1 MINKITID
9 KIKDNITSFFKM
21 VGTKES
27 IKNTFITPF
36 GIYTKPKNQRGLSI
50 ENNRYTFA
58 LHTDSDIPVS
68 LKDNDI
74 VLTDGKGKSYLHI
87 MHKEDKIKIFTNE
100 EVEITTKDIF
110 YNASN
115 NKTETIGNDST
126 NNIGNN
132 SNISIGNDSTND
144 IGNDKTETIGN
155 NNKIDI
161 GNNFTVSTTNNVTSN
176 SKNVTIN
183 ASSSMTINTPTLN
196 LNLDNLNINV
206 KEFNVNASSSI
217 KFTSPTFTHNGIN
230 VGDTHVHFT
239 KELIFGGTDS
249 EVPH

>member
-9 KIKDNITSFFKM
+9 KIKDNITCFFKM

-36 GIYTKPKNQRGLSI
+36 GLYTKPKDQRGLSI
-50 ENNRYTFA
+50 ENNRYTLA
-58 LHTDSDIPVS
+58 LHTNTDIPVS

-115 NKTETIGNDST
+115 NKNETIGNDS
-126 NNIGNN
+126 
-132 SNISIGNDSTND
+132 
-144 IGNDKTETIGN
+144 
-155 NNKIDI
+155 KIDI
-161 GNNFTVSTTNNVTSN
+161 GNNFTVNTTNNIVSN

-183 ASSSMTINTPTLN
+183 ASSSMTINTPVLN
-196 LNLDNLNINV
+196 LNLDNFNINV

-217 KFTSPTFTHNGIN
+217 KFKSPTFTHNGVN
-230 VGDTHVHFT
+230 VGDTHTHFV
-239 KELIFGGTDS
+239 KEVIFGGTNSD
-249 EVPH
+249 VPH

>member
-36 GIYTKPKNQRGLSI
+36 GLYTRPKNQRGLSI
-50 ENNRYTFA
+50 ENDRYTIA
-58 LHTDSDIPVS
+58 LHTNTDIPIS

-110 YNASN
+110 LNASN
-115 NKTETIGNDST
+115 NKTETIGND
-126 NNIGNN
+126 
-132 SNISIGNDSTND
+132 
-144 IGNDKTETIGN
+144 
-155 NNKIDI
+155 NKIDI
-161 GNNFTVSTTNNVTSN
+161 GNNKTETIGNDNKIDVGNNFTINTTNSIVSN

-183 ASSSMTINTPTLN
+183 ASSSMTINTPVLN
-196 LNLDNLNINV
+196 LNLDNFNINV

-217 KFTSPTFTHNGIN
+217 KFTSPKFTHNGVN
-230 VGDTHVHFT
+230 VGDTHVHFV
-239 KELIFGGTDS
+239 KQAIFGGTNS
-249 EVPH
+249 KVPH